1 VIDEEGV
8 EETMM
13 LGSRRLM
20 VTVTAAASV
29 IVASLLAGC
38 GADDSG
44 AASNGRPEGELLV
57 FAAASLTDAFTAIEA
72 AFEDGVPEVDVRL
85 NFAGSATLREQII
98 EGAPASVFASA
109 DRARMDDVVDAELIA
124 GTPAVFAANALTI
137 AVPTGNPRDVS
148 AIGDFADG
156 GLLVG
161 ACALGVPCGDLA
173 ADVFIQAGV
182 EPSIDTY
189 EPDVRALLAK
199 IADAELDTGLVY
211 VTDVAA
217 RADAVESVALPPD
230 VQAASEYPI
239 ATLLDAPN
247 PSAAAA
253 FVEFVLSDVGRTI
266 LSDHGFEVP

>member
-1 VIDEEGV
+1 MSGP
-8 EETMM
+8 
-13 LGSRRLM
+13 RRSM
-20 VTVTAAASV
+20 ITVTAVAWV

-38 GADDSG
+38 GADDAGADDSSG
-44 AASNGRPEGELLV
+44 SANGRPEGELLV

-72 AFEDGVPEVDVRL
+72 AFEHEMPEVDVRL
-85 NFAGSATLREQII
+85 NFAGSATLREQIV

-109 DRARMDDVVDAELIA
+109 DRARMDDVVEAELIA
-124 GTPAVFAANALTI
+124 GTPVVFAANTLTI
-137 AVPTGNPRDVS
+137 AVPTGNPGNVS

-161 ACALGVPCGDLA
+161 ACAAGVPCGDLA
-173 ADVFIQAGV
+173 ADVFTQAGV

-217 RADAVESVALPPD
+217 RADEVESVALP
-230 VQAASEYPI
+230 AGIETASDYPI
-239 ATLLDAPN
+239 ATLFDAPN
-247 PSAAAA
+247 PPAAVA
-253 FVEFVLSDVGRTI
+253 FVEFVLSDPGRTI
-266 LSDHGFEVP
+266 LSEHGFEVP